1 LWVYEKSWR
10 SLLGYKYWFRILSKH
25 LSIKMNWKLS
35 NILVGLFIIPGY
47 FLFKIPIMGKYLVRI
62 LPFAFRMTEK
72 NMSFKK
78 IFELSLLDTFDNLSP
93 IYDNPLTYKM
103 LHKTLTKNEFLNIER
118 RDTPGLSISCNKS

>member
-1 LWVYEKSWR
+1 
-10 SLLGYKYWFRILSKH
+10 
-25 LSIKMNWKLS
+25 MNWKLS